1 MTNLIYPSKLCTYS
15 VYDIVLNSSTVHAC
29 SKHERIDVSNNKAY
43 VAAHNQPTSIDEVH
57 YVDVHL

>member
-1 MTNLIYPSKLCTYS
+1 MTSLIYPSELCTYS
-15 VYDIVLNSSTVHAC
+15 VYDNVLTVHAC

-43 VAAHNQPTSIDEVH
+43 VAAHNQPTSTDEVH